1 MLLFSEEKMEKKKK
15 RYVEK
20 ELFSVMSKFLSQL
33 MSHAGNGS
41 KLVYFNSL

>member
-1 MLLFSEEKMEKKKK
+1 MLLFSEEKMEKKK